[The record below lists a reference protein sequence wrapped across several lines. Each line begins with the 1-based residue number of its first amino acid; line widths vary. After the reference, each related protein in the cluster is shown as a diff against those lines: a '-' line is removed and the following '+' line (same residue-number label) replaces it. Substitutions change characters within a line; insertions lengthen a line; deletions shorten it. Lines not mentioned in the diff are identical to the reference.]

1 MPAQGRSQESGF
13 SAVFQERQPA
23 PEQARLCFGE
33 TTALDPPA
41 SHRQRGRKTIAVLI
55 DYMDFFAGGYG
66 TQIQNA
72 LSSRATTL
80 DLNLLMVFGRGLD
93 EPLRGCA
100 AHNAIFEMIGPARA
114 DGVIVLSSLLSGS
127 CGPEGLLHLV
137 RHYSQLPVCSIGTE
151 IPGIPTLTVD
161 DGVGMRA
168 AVEHLVRD
176 HHCRRVA
183 FITGSPGK
191 VESETRLLAY
201 REVLARHQI
210 DLDPALVVPGAFMPS
225 DGFDGVEALLK
236 QGIEFDAI
244 AAANDFMAMGAV
256 AALRK
261 HGRDVPRDVRVT
273 GFDDLPLSR
282 IGNPAL
288 TSVAQPFALMAEKA
302 IEIVLDQVAGRPVAP
317 RTQLMT
323 EFVVRRSCGCR
334 AGARRTK
341 TPTSATPS
349 ACPREYLQAHIADFA
364 ASVASILQ
372 AGGMDCAHAPNALVT
387 ALKAEL
393 SGQPLS
399 FARAL
404 EGLLDQAGESYPQY
418 RALQDAVE
426 WLREEL
432 RDFADLEIERLWAD
446 SFALIATADAAIQ
459 VQHRVTIDQNYRK
472 LLVTGEQ
479 VGIAWDWE
487 SLERSLLRA
496 LPGAGVLTAFL
507 SRFTDGSAKE
517 LQPFL
522 CMLDGEPQSPL
533 PFAFPAQELFPPDS
547 HLDSRRRTLLA
558 FPLVFETQR
567 LGIAVF
573 ERLPE
578 THGYQVL
585 RDQLNVALRSIQIH
599 QELLERTRLH
609 ERDELER
616 LATAKRLESLS
627 VLAGGVAH
635 DLNNSLGPIVALP
648 DLLLHQLAGLD
659 PDGRE
664 SDMRADLESIKAAS
678 LRASQTIKDL
688 LTLAGQGRVRK
699 ERVDLNA
706 VVSKCIAE
714 HSDFVASATNR
725 SVEIVAQLPSKPL
738 PVLAS
743 EAHLVR
749 AISNLMRNGVEAI
762 EGDGQ
767 LSIRAGELRLTEAM
781 VGFERIEP
789 GHYAVLS
796 ISDTGRGIPQEDVG
810 RIFEPFFSTKPLG
823 ESSGTGLGLAIVH
836 GVMKEHGGFV
846 DVTSVRGQGT
856 TFTLYFPRLPAEER
870 VDAPHT
876 PTPLPLGRPT
886 ILLVDD
892 SPILLRTGRRVLEHL
907 GYQVETLES
916 GKEAY
921 QRFVRAAAT
930 GRSPCDLVI
939 LDMSLLEERDGLE
952 IFELIRQLFP
962 SQRALL
968 VSGHAPNN
976 RVQAAMERGLGW
988 LGKPY
993 TMESL
998 AETVARALEASP
1010 SK

>member
-1 MPAQGRSQESGF
+1 M
-13 SAVFQERQPA
+13 
-23 PEQARLCFGE
+23 LGE
-33 TTALDPPA
+33 TPILDPPA
-41 SHRQRGRKTIAVLI
+41 NPGQPGRKTIAVLL
-55 DYMDFFAGGYG
+55 DYMDFFAGGYA

-72 LSSRATTL
+72 LSDRATTL

-100 AHNAIFEMIGPARA
+100 AHNAIFEMIGPERA
-114 DGVIVLSSLLSGS
+114 DGVIVASSLLTGY
-127 CGPEGLLHLV
+127 CGPEGLLRLV
-137 RHYSQLPVCSIGTE
+137 RRYSQLPVCSVGTE
-151 IPGIPTLTVD
+151 ISDIPSLTVD
-161 DGVGMRA
+161 DGAGMRA
-168 AVEHLVRD
+168 AVEHLVQ
-176 HHCRRVA
+176 HHGRRRVVFLA
-183 FITGSPGK
+183 GTPGK

-210 DLDPALVVPGAFMPS
+210 ALDPALLVPGTFMPS
-225 DGFDGVEALLK
+225 DGFEGVEALLR

-244 AAANDFMAMGAV
+244 AAANDFMALGAI

-261 HGRDVPRDVRVT
+261 HGRNVPRDVLVT

-282 IGNPAL
+282 MGNPAL
-288 TSVAQPFALMAEKA
+288 TSVTQPFALMAEKA
-302 IEIVLDQVAGRPVAP
+302 IQIVLDQMAGRSVAK
-317 RTQLMT
+317 RTKLVT

-334 AGARRTK
+334 QGALRSKASTSAGA
-341 TPTSATPS
+341 S
-349 ACPREYLQAHIADFA
+349 ACPREHVQTHGADIARSLAPILDA
-364 ASVASILQ
+364 A
-372 AGGMDCAHAPNALVT
+372 GMDRERAAQALVA
-387 ALKAEL
+387 ALTAEL
-393 SGQPLS
+393 GGQSPS
-399 FARAL
+399 FVRAL
-404 EGLLDQAGESYPQY
+404 ERLLDQAGESYPQF

-432 RDFADLEIERLWAD
+432 RDFADLELERLWAD

-487 SLERSLLRA
+487 SLERSLLKA
-496 LPGAGVLTAFL
+496 LPNAGVETAFL

-522 CMLDGEPQSPL
+522 CMLDGQPQSPL
-533 PFAFPAQELFPPDS
+533 PFAFPAQELFPPES
-547 HLDSRRRTLLA
+547 CLESRRRTLLV

-578 THGYQVL
+578 TQGYQVL

-616 LATAKRLESLS
+616 LATSKRLESLS

-635 DLNNSLGPIVALP
+635 DINNSLGPIVALP
-648 DLLLHQLAGLD
+648 DLLLHELAVLD
-659 PDGRE
+659 PEGRAGE
-664 SDMRADLESIKAAS
+664 MRADLESMKAAS

-688 LTLAGQGRVRK
+688 QTLAGQGRAAK
-699 ERVDLNA
+699 ERLDLNA

-714 HSDFVASATNR
+714 HSAFVASATGR
-725 SVEIVAQLPSKPL
+725 SVEMVAQLPSKPL
-738 PVLAS
+738 PILAS

-762 EGDGQ
+762 EEDGQ
-767 LSIRAGELRLTEAM
+767 LTIRAGERRLIEA
-781 VGFERIEP
+781 VDGFERIEP
-789 GHYAVLS
+789 GRYAVLS
-796 ISDTGRGIPQEDVG
+796 ISDTGKGIRQEDVG

-823 ESSGTGLGLAIVH
+823 QSGSVGLGLAIVH
-836 GVMKEHGGFV
+836 GVMKEHNGFV

-856 TFTLYFPRLPAEER
+856 TFTLYFPRLSSGEWTE
-870 VDAPHT
+870 APTT
-876 PTPLPLGRPT
+876 PTPLPFGRSR

-892 SPILLRTGRRVLEHL
+892 SPTLLRTARRILDHL
-907 GYQVETLES
+907 GYRVETLES

-921 QRFVRAAAT
+921 QRFARAAPT
-930 GRSPCDLVI
+930 GKSPCDLVI

-968 VSGHAPNN
+968 VSGHAPND

-988 LGKPY
+988 LAKPY

-998 AETVARALEASP
+998 AETVAKALEASP
-1010 SK
+1010 K

>member
-1 MPAQGRSQESGF
+1 LDAPACH
-13 SAVFQERQPA
+13 RQP
-23 PEQARLCFGE
+23 
-33 TTALDPPA
+33 
-41 SHRQRGRKTIAVLI
+41 GRKTIAVLL

-72 LSSRATTL
+72 LSSQATAL

-93 EPLRGCA
+93 EPHRGCA
-100 AHNAIFEMIGPARA
+100 AHNAIFEMIGPERA
-114 DGVIVLSSLLSGS
+114 DGVIVLSSLLSGF
-127 CGPEGLLHLV
+127 CGPEGLLRLV
-137 RHYSQLPVCSIGTE
+137 RRFSQLPVCSIGTE
-151 IPGIPTLTVD
+151 IPDIPSLTVD
-161 DGVGMRA
+161 DGIGMHA
-168 AVEHLVRD
+168 AVEHLVHH
-176 HHCRRVA
+176 HHCRRVVFLA
-183 FITGSPGK
+183 GTPGK

-201 REVLARHQI
+201 REVLARYQI
-210 DLDPALVVPGAFMPS
+210 GFDPALVVPGYFMPS

-236 QGIEFDAI
+236 QGLEFDAV
-244 AAANDFMAMGAV
+244 AAANDFMALGAIS
-256 AALRK
+256 ALRK
-261 HGRDVPRDVRVT
+261 HGRNVPRDVRVT

-282 IGNPAL
+282 LGNPAL
-288 TSVAQPFALMAEKA
+288 TSVAQPFALMAERA
-302 IEIVLDQVAGRPVAP
+302 MRLVLDQMAGRPVAP
-317 RTQLMT
+317 HTQLVT
-323 EFVVRRSCGCR
+323 EFVVRRSCGCDQS
-334 AGARRTK
+334 ARRAK
-341 TPTSATPS
+341 TAVSMAAS
-349 ACPREYLQAHIADFA
+349 VCPREHVQAHAAEFA
-364 ASVASILQ
+364 RSLAPILHAAGMEHEQ
-372 AGGMDCAHAPNALVT
+372 AANALVA
-387 ALKAEL
+387 ALAAEL
-393 SGQPLS
+393 GGQSLS

-404 EGLLDQAGESYPQY
+404 ERLLDQAGESYPQY

-432 RDFADLEIERLWAD
+432 RDFANLELEGLWAD

-459 VQHRVTIDQNYRK
+459 VQHRVTLDQNYRK

-496 LPGAGVLTAFL
+496 LPGAGVRTAFL
-507 SRFTDGSAKE
+507 SRFTDGNAKE

-533 PFAFPAQELFPPDS
+533 PFAFAAQELFPPES
-547 HLDSRRRTLLA
+547 GLESRRRTLLA

-616 LATAKRLESLS
+616 LATSKRLESLS

-635 DLNNSLGPIVALP
+635 DLNNALGPIVALP
-648 DLLLHQLAGLD
+648 DLLLAELDRLD
-659 PDGRE
+659 PDARAGE
-664 SDMRADLESIKAAS
+664 MRADLRSMKAAS

-688 LTLAGQGRVRK
+688 LTLGRQGRVNK
-699 ERVDLNA
+699 THLDLVA

-714 HSDFVASATNR
+714 NSAWVASDAGR
-725 SVEIVAQLPSKPL
+725 RVRIAAHLPSKPL
-738 PVLAS
+738 VVQAS

-749 AISNLMRNGVEAI
+749 AISNLIRNGVEAI

-767 LSIRAGELRLTEAM
+767 LRLRAGERRLTEAI

-789 GHYAVLS
+789 GHYAVVS
-796 ISDTGRGIPQEDVG
+796 ISDTGRGILQEDMG
-810 RIFEPFFSTKPLG
+810 RVFEPFYSTKPLG
-823 ESSGTGLGLAIVH
+823 ESSGTGLGLSIVH
-836 GVMKEHGGFV
+836 GVVKEHGGFV

-856 TFTLYFPRLPAEER
+856 TFTLYFPCLPSEER
-870 VDAPHT
+870 ADATPT

-892 SPILLRTGRRVLEHL
+892 SPVLLRTGRRVLEHL

-916 GKEAY
+916 GKETY
-921 QRFVRAAAT
+921 RRFERAAPT

-962 SQRALL
+962 NQRALL
-968 VSGHAPNN
+968 VSGHSPND
-976 RVQAAMERGLGW
+976 RVQAAMARGLGW

-998 AETVARALEASP
+998 AETVANALEI
-1010 SK
+1010 

>member
-1 MPAQGRSQESGF
+1 
-13 SAVFQERQPA
+13 V
-23 PEQARLCFGE
+23 
-33 TTALDPPA
+33 DPPA
-41 SHRQRGRKTIAVLI
+41 SPAQPGRKTIAVLL

-66 TQIQNA
+66 TQIQDA
-72 LSSRATTL
+72 LSYRATEL

-100 AHNAIFEMIGPARA
+100 AHNAIFEMIGPERA
-114 DGVIVLSSLLSGS
+114 DGVIVLSSLLSGP
-127 CGPEGLLHLV
+127 CGPEALLRLV
-137 RHYSQLPVCSIGTE
+137 RRYSQLPVCSIGTE
-151 IPGIPTLTVD
+151 IPDIPSLTVD
-161 DGVGMRA
+161 DGTGMRA
-168 AVEHLVRD
+168 VVEHLVHD

-191 VESETRLLAY
+191 SESERRLLAY

-210 DLDPALVVPGAFMPS
+210 DPDPILIVPGSFMPG

-236 QGIEFDAI
+236 QGIEFDAVV
-244 AAANDFMAMGAV
+244 AANDFMALGAI

-261 HGRDVPRDVRVT
+261 HGRNVPRDVRVT

-288 TSVAQPFALMAEKA
+288 TSVAQPFALIAEKA
-302 IEIVLDQVAGRPVAP
+302 IETVLDQIAGRPVAR
-317 RTQLMT
+317 RTQLVT

-334 AGARRTK
+334 PGARRTK
-341 TPTSATPS
+341 APTSATAS
-349 ACPREYLQAHIADFA
+349 ACPREHLQTHGAELARSLAPILRA
-364 ASVASILQ
+364 A
-372 AGGMDCAHAPNALVT
+372 GMDRERAANTLVAAL
-387 ALKAEL
+387 AAEL
-393 SGQPLS
+393 SGQSLS
-399 FARAL
+399 FVRAL
-404 EGLLDQAGESYPQY
+404 ERLLEQAGESYPQY
-418 RALQDAVE
+418 RALQEAVE

-446 SFALIATADAAIQ
+446 SVALIATADAAIQ
-459 VQHRVTIDQNYRK
+459 VQHRLTIDQNYRK

-496 LPGAGVLTAFL
+496 LPGAGVQTAFL

-522 CMLDGEPQSPL
+522 CMLDGQPQSPL
-533 PFAFPAQELFPPDS
+533 PFAFPAQKLFPPDS
-547 HLDSRRRTLLA
+547 YLESRRRTLLA

-635 DLNNSLGPIVALP
+635 DINNSLGPIVALP
-648 DLLLHQLAGLD
+648 DLLLRELAELD
-659 PDGRE
+659 PERRASE
-664 SDMRADLESIKAAS
+664 MRADLESMKAAS

-688 LTLAGQGRVRK
+688 QTLAGQGRASK
-699 ERVDLNA
+699 ERLDLSA
-706 VVSKCIAE
+706 VVSKCVAE
-714 HSDFVASATNR
+714 HSAFVASATGR

-738 PVLAS
+738 VILAS

-767 LSIRAGELRLTEAM
+767 LTIRAGEQRLTEPM

-796 ISDTGRGIPQEDVG
+796 ISDTGKGIAQEHVG

-836 GVMKEHGGFV
+836 GVVKEHGGFV

-856 TFTLYFPRLPAEER
+856 TFTLYFPRLSSGEWTE
-870 VDAPHT
+870 APLT
-876 PTPLPLGRPT
+876 PTPLPLGRST

-892 SPILLRTGRRVLEHL
+892 SPILLRTGRRVLKHL

-921 QRFVRAAAT
+921 QRFARAAAT
-930 GRSPCDLVI
+930 GKSPCDLVI

-962 SQRALL
+962 SQRGLL
-968 VSGHAPNN
+968 VSGHAPND

-988 LGKPY
+988 LAKPY
-993 TMESL
+993 TMESV
-998 AETVARALEASP
+998 AETVAKVLEASP
-1010 SK
+1010 GK